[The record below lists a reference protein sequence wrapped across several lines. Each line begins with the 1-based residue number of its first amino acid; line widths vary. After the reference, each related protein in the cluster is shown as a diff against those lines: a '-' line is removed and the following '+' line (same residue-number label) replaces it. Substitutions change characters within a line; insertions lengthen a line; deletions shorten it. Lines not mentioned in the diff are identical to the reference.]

1 MNQDPYKVLG
11 VSKSA
16 TQDEIKNAYRKLAKQ
31 YHPDLNPGNTKAEK
45 KFKEVSEAYGLIG
58 TPENREKFD
67 RGEFE
72 QPEAQQTGKRQGPFY
87 YQTQQGGGRYT
98 NSFDDFGED
107 IFESIF
113 RGAGA
118 EELHLR
124 GDDHFYQM
132 EIDFKDAV
140 LGAKREI
147 TLMNGKKLL
156 VTIPPGIETGKKLR
170 FTGAGEPGAGGAPAG
185 DVYVDVRVKPSPI
198 FRRFGNDLEMELPV
212 SLTEAILGGEVEIPT
227 VDQPVILKIPPGV
240 NTGTRLRVKE
250 KGGADHAH
258 KTRGNLI
265 VILKVVLPSSVDPE
279 LKETIR
285 KWSQTH
291 SYDPR
296 SNKR

>member
-16 TQDEIKNAYRKLAKQ
+16 DQDAIKTAYRKLAKK

-45 KFKEVSEAYGLIG
+45 KFKEISEAYRLIG

-72 QPEAQQTGKRQGPFY
+72 YMDAQQTGKRQGPFY
-87 YQTQQGGGRYT
+87 YQTQQEGGRYT
-98 NSFDDFGED
+98 ESFGDLGKD

-118 EELHLR
+118 EELNLR
-124 GDDHFYQM
+124 GGDHFYQM

-156 VTIPPGIETGKKLR
+156 VKIPPGIETGKKLR
-170 FTGAGEPGAGGAPAG
+170 FAGAGEPGVGKAPAG
-185 DVYVDVRVKPSPI
+185 DVYVDVLVRPSPI
-198 FRRFGNDLEMELPV
+198 FSRSGNDLEMELPV

-227 VDQPVILKIPPGV
+227 LDQPVILKIPPGV

-250 KGGADHAH
+250 KGGVDPAH

-265 VILKVVLPSSVDPE
+265 VILKVILPSQIDPE
-279 LKETIR
+279 LKEAVQ

-291 SYDPR
+291 PYDPR